1 MWGRNGCFGAG
12 GFAGLDNKF
21 KKLVLKM
28 KKLIKELKKMGHRE
42 SKLSATINEKFDLEK
57 ARQRL
62 QQFQVERERDEQNK
76 ERNLGIVE
84 PLAQDQQNYMVVKP
98 TVTLDDDV
106 ILSTATRVQ
115 LDEGMAKLR
124 FHKTIYEDWNFGSVD
139 KQGRSVILNF
149 FGAPGTGKTL
159 TAEAFAGSLGLSI
172 IKLGIAELESKFMG
186 ETSKN
191 IQAVFKVA
199 TEANSVLFFDEADTL
214 LGKRL
219 SSVTQGIDNEVNAMR
234 STLLI
239 ELEKFNGIAIFA
251 TNFAKN
257 YDEAFRSRIS
267 HHIHFD
273 LPDLDARKNLW
284 SKMIVEQ
291 IPLLESREE
300 FINWSAELS
309 EGFSGREIRTCMRL
323 VLPKALLEAE
333 LAQEEPKLKLEQLKE
348 VIHRVNHAKSEV
360 ASKNNAISSDEVRS
374 AKSLLG
380 IKG

>member
-1 MWGRNGCFGAG
+1 
-12 GFAGLDNKF
+12 
-21 KKLVLKM
+21 M
-28 KKLIKELKKMGHRE
+28 KRMIKELFNVG
-42 SKLSATINEKFDLEK
+42 NEKQSQNIEANILSLDK
-57 ARQRL
+57 ARERL
-62 QQFQVERERDEQNK
+62 QKFQTEREKDSVVDELPEKK
-76 ERNLGIVE
+76 EFQDSVFQIVQ
-84 PLAQDQQNYMVVKP
+84 PI
-98 TVTLDDDV
+98 VTLDNDV
-106 ILSTATRVQ
+106 ILSAATRIQ
-115 LDEGMAKLR
+115 LDEGLAKLK

-149 FGAPGTGKTL
+149 YGAPGTGKTL
-159 TAEAFAGSLGLSI
+159 TAEAFAGSLSQPI

-191 IQAVFKVA
+191 IQAVFKA
-199 TEANSVLFFDEADTL
+199 ASDANAVLFFDEADTL

-239 ELEKFNGIAIFA
+239 ELERFNGIAIFA

-273 LPDLDARKNLW
+273 LPDLEARKNLW
-284 SKMIVEQ
+284 AIMLVDQ
-291 IPLLESREE
+291 IPLLEPKDE
-300 FINWSAELS
+300 FIQTVS
-309 EGFSGREIRTCMRL
+309 EISDGFSGREIRTCMRL

-333 LAQEEPKLKLEQLKE
+333 QNNEEAKVKLEQLLE
-348 VIHRVNHAKSEV
+348 VIERIKKAKLEV
-360 ASKNNAISSDEVRS
+360 ANSETKLSAKEIST

-380 IKG
+380 VNK

>member
-1 MWGRNGCFGAG
+1 
-12 GFAGLDNKF
+12 
-21 KKLVLKM
+21 M
-28 KKLIKELKKMGHRE
+28 KKFIKGLQKMGHRE
-42 SKLSATINEKFDLEK
+42 NQLSSNINEKFDLEK

-62 QQFQVERERDEQNK
+62 QQFQVERERDGQN
-76 ERNLGIVE
+76 EDQNLDIVE
-84 PLAQDQQNYMVVKP
+84 PLAQDQQNYMIVKP

-106 ILSTATRVQ
+106 ILSTVTRMQ

-273 LPDLDARKNLW
+273 LPDLEARKNLW
-284 SKMIVEQ
+284 SKMLVEQ
-291 IPLLESREE
+291 IPLLEERSE
-300 FINWSAELS
+300 FINWAAELS

-333 LAQEEPKLKLEQLKE
+333 QAQEEPKLKLEQLKE

-360 ASKNNAISSDEVRS
+360 ASKNKAISDDEVSS

>member
-1 MWGRNGCFGAG
+1 MR
-12 GFAGLDNKF
+12 
-21 KKLVLKM
+21 KM
-28 KKLIKELKKMGHRE
+28 IKEFFNGVNQKQNVE
-42 SKLSATINEKFDLEK
+42 VEDNILSLEK
-57 ARQRL
+57 ARERL
-62 QQFQVERERDEQNK
+62 QKFQTEREENNITEEFTEERDRQNSIFQ
-76 ERNLGIVE
+76 IVQ
-84 PLAQDQQNYMVVKP
+84 PI
-98 TVTLDDDV
+98 VTLDNDV

-115 LDEGMAKLR
+115 LDEGLAKLK
-124 FHKTIYEDWNFGSVD
+124 FHKTIYEDWNFGSID

-149 FGAPGTGKTL
+149 YGAPGTGKTL
-159 TAEAFAGSLGLSI
+159 TAEAFAGSLSQPI

-191 IQAVFKVA
+191 IQAVFKA
-199 TEANSVLFFDEADTL
+199 ASEANAVLFFDEADTL

-239 ELEKFNGIAIFA
+239 ELERFNGIAIFA

-273 LPDLDARKNLW
+273 LPDIEARKNLW
-284 SKMIVEQ
+284 AKMLVDQ
-291 IPLLESREE
+291 IPLLESKEQ
-300 FINWSAELS
+300 FIESASALS
-309 EGFSGREIRTCMRL
+309 DGFSGREIRTCMRL

-333 LAQEEPKLKLEQLKE
+333 KNQEEPKVKLEQLRE
-348 VIHRVNHAKSEV
+348 VIDRIKQAKVEV
-360 ASKNNAISSDEVRS
+360 ANSESKLSRKEIST

-380 IKG
+380 VKN

>member
-1 MWGRNGCFGAG
+1 
-12 GFAGLDNKF
+12 
-21 KKLVLKM
+21 M

-333 LAQEEPKLKLEQLKE
+333 KAQEEPKLKLEQLKE
-348 VIHRVNHAKSEV
+348 VIHRVSHAKSEV
-360 ASKNNAISSDEVRS
+360 ASKNNAISGDEVRS

>member
-1 MWGRNGCFGAG
+1 MI
-12 GFAGLDNKF
+12 KF
-21 KKLVLKM
+21 
-28 KKLIKELKKMGHRE
+28 IRDIQKMGAKE
-42 SKLSATINEKFDLEK
+42 NKPSVLNDQFNLDK

-62 QQFQVERERDEQNK
+62 QEFHSEREKSTSQ
-76 ERNLGIVE
+76 E
-84 PLAQDQQNYMVVKP
+84 PELAQTQEKANQLYSVVDP

-106 ILSTATRVQ
+106 ILSAATRVQ
-115 LDEGMAKLR
+115 LDEGIAKLR

-139 KQGRSVILNF
+139 KQGRSVIINF

-159 TAEAFAGSLGLSI
+159 TAEAFAGSLNLPI
-172 IKLGIAELESKFMG
+172 MKLGIAELESKFMG

-191 IQAVFKVA
+191 IQAVFKAA
-199 TEANSVLFFDEADTL
+199 TEANAVLFFDEADTL

-239 ELEKFNGIAIFA
+239 ELERFNGIAIFA

-273 LPDLDARKNLW
+273 VPDLEARKRLW
-284 SKMIVEQ
+284 SKMLVEQ
-291 IPLLESREE
+291 IPLLEEREE

-323 VLPKALLEAE
+323 VLPKVLLEAE
-333 LAQEEPKLKLEQLKE
+333 QSQEEPKLKLEQLKE
-348 VIHRVNHAKSEV
+348 VIHRVNHAKTEV
-360 ASKNNAISSDEVRS
+360 ASKDSNLSSTDIRS

-380 IKG
+380 ISN

>member
-1 MWGRNGCFGAG
+1 MVVMR
-12 GFAGLDNKF
+12 
-21 KKLVLKM
+21 KM
-28 KKLIKELKKMGHRE
+28 IKEFFNGV
-42 SKLSATINEKFDLEK
+42 NEKQNIEIEDNILSLEK
-57 ARQRL
+57 ARERL
-62 QQFQVERERDEQNK
+62 QKFQTEREESSITEESTEEQESYNSVFQ
-76 ERNLGIVE
+76 IVQ
-84 PLAQDQQNYMVVKP
+84 PV
-98 TVTLDDDV
+98 VTLDNDV
-106 ILSTATRVQ
+106 ILSTATRIQ
-115 LDEGMAKLR
+115 LDEGLAKLK

-159 TAEAFAGSLGLSI
+159 TAEAFAGSLSQPI

-191 IQAVFKVA
+191 IQTVFKIA
-199 TEANSVLFFDEADTL
+199 SEANAVLFFDEADTL

-239 ELEKFNGIAIFA
+239 ELERFSGIAIFA

-273 LPDLDARKNLW
+273 LPDLDGRKKIW
-284 SKMIVEQ
+284 SKMLVDQ
-291 IPLLESREE
+291 IPLLEPKEDV
-300 FINWSAELS
+300 IQAVAELS
-309 EGFSGREIRTCMRL
+309 DGFSGREIRTCMRL

-333 LAQEEPKLKLEQLKE
+333 QNNEEPKVKLDQLQE
-348 VIHRVNHAKSEV
+348 VIERVKKSKSEV
-360 ASKNNAISSDEVRS
+360 ANSENRLSAGEINT

-380 IKG
+380 VNK

>member
-1 MWGRNGCFGAG
+1 MV
-12 GFAGLDNKF
+12 
-21 KKLVLKM
+21 LVM
-28 KKLIKELKKMGHRE
+28 KKMIKELLNVRNE
-42 SKLSATINEKFDLEK
+42 RQISNIEDNILSLDK
-57 ARQRL
+57 ARERL
-62 QQFQVERERDEQNK
+62 QKFQTEREENSMVEEPSEEK
-76 ERNLGIVE
+76 ELHNSVFRIVQ
-84 PLAQDQQNYMVVKP
+84 PI
-98 TVTLDDDV
+98 VTLDNDV
-106 ILSTATRVQ
+106 ILSTATRIQ
-115 LDEGMAKLR
+115 LDEGLAKLK

-149 FGAPGTGKTL
+149 YGAPGTGKTL
-159 TAEAFAGSLGLSI
+159 TAEAFAGSLSQPI

-191 IQAVFKVA
+191 IQAVFKIA
-199 TEANSVLFFDEADTL
+199 TEANAVLFFDEADTL

-239 ELEKFNGIAIFA
+239 ELERFNGIAIFA

-273 LPDLDARKNLW
+273 LPDLDGRKKIW
-284 SKMIVEQ
+284 SKMLVDQ
-291 IPLLESREE
+291 IPLLEPKEDV
-300 FINWSAELS
+300 IQAVAELS
-309 EGFSGREIRTCMRL
+309 DGFSGREIRTCMRL

-333 LAQEEPKLKLEQLKE
+333 QNNEEPKVKLEQLQE
-348 VIHRVNHAKSEV
+348 VIERVKKAKSEV
-360 ASKNNAISSDEVRS
+360 ANSENRLSAGEINT

-380 IKG
+380 VNK

>member
-1 MWGRNGCFGAG
+1 MA
-12 GFAGLDNKF
+12 
-21 KKLVLKM
+21 LVM
-28 KKLIKELKKMGHRE
+28 KKMIKELFSVG
-42 SKLSATINEKFDLEK
+42 NEKQISEIEDNILSLEK
-57 ARQRL
+57 ARERL
-62 QQFQVERERDEQNK
+62 QKFQTEREENNIAEESFEEK
-76 ERNLGIVE
+76 ESHNSVFQIVQ
-84 PLAQDQQNYMVVKP
+84 PI
-98 TVTLDDDV
+98 VTLDNDV

-115 LDEGMAKLR
+115 LDEGLAKLK
-124 FHKTIYEDWNFGSVD
+124 FHKKIYEDWNFGSVD

-149 FGAPGTGKTL
+149 YGAPGTGKTL
-159 TAEAFAGSLGLSI
+159 TAEAFAGSLSQPI

-191 IQAVFKVA
+191 IQAVFKAA
-199 TEANSVLFFDEADTL
+199 TEASAVLFFDEADTL

-239 ELEKFNGIAIFA
+239 ELERFSGITIFA

-273 LPDLDARKNLW
+273 LPDLEARKKLW
-284 SKMIVEQ
+284 AKMLVDQ
-291 IPLLESREE
+291 IPLLESKDE
-300 FINWSAELS
+300 FIQTVSDS
-309 EGFSGREIRTCMRL
+309 SDGFSGREIRTCMRL

-333 LAQEEPKLKLEQLKE
+333 QKNEDPKVKLEQLQE
-348 VIHRVNHAKSEV
+348 VIARIKKAKVEV
-360 ASKNNAISSDEVRS
+360 ANRETKLSAKEIST

-380 IKG
+380 VNK

>member
-1 MWGRNGCFGAG
+1 M
-12 GFAGLDNKF
+12 
-21 KKLVLKM
+21 
-28 KKLIKELKKMGHRE
+28 IKEIF
-42 SKLSATINEKFDLEK
+42 KLGVENQTSNVDDNILSLEK
-57 ARQRL
+57 ARERL
-62 QQFQVERERDEQNK
+62 QKFQAEMAENNAMDPVLDKKVIDGSIFQPMQP
-76 ERNLGIVE
+76 I
-84 PLAQDQQNYMVVKP
+84 A
-98 TVTLDDDV
+98 TLDKDV
-106 ILSTATRVQ
+106 ILSATTRVQ
-115 LDEGMAKLR
+115 LDEGLAKLK

-149 FGAPGTGKTL
+149 YGAPGTGKTL
-159 TAEAFAGSLGLSI
+159 TAEAFAGSLGYPI

-191 IQAVFKVA
+191 IQAVFKAA
-199 TEANSVLFFDEADTL
+199 TDANAVLFFDEADTL

-239 ELEKFNGIAIFA
+239 ELERFNGVAIFA

-273 LPDLDARKNLW
+273 LPDLEARKKLW
-284 SKMIVEQ
+284 AKMLVNQ
-291 IPLLESREE
+291 IPLLETKEE
-300 FINWSAELS
+300 FVQTVSDLS
-309 EGFSGREIRTCMRL
+309 DGFSGREIRTCMRL

-333 LAQEEPKLKLEQLKE
+333 QLGEEPKVKVFQLKE
-348 VIHRVNHAKSEV
+348 VIERIKQAKTEV
-360 ASKNNAISSDEVRS
+360 ASTESRLSSREINT

-380 IKG
+380 VKSSEGK

>member
-1 MWGRNGCFGAG
+1 
-12 GFAGLDNKF
+12 
-21 KKLVLKM
+21 M
-28 KKLIKELKKMGHRE
+28 KKMIKEFFDVG
-42 SKLSATINEKFDLEK
+42 NEKQISSIEDNILSLDK
-57 ARQRL
+57 ARERL
-62 QQFQVERERDEQNK
+62 QKFQTEREKNS
-76 ERNLGIVE
+76 IVE
-84 PLAQDQQNYMVVKP
+84 ESSEEKELHNSVFQIVHPI
-98 TVTLDDDV
+98 VTLDNDV
-106 ILSTATRVQ
+106 ILSTVTRVQ
-115 LDEGMAKLR
+115 LDEGLAKLK

-149 FGAPGTGKTL
+149 YGAPGTGKTL
-159 TAEAFAGSLGLSI
+159 TAEAFAGSLNQPI

-191 IQAVFKVA
+191 IQAVFKLA
-199 TEANSVLFFDEADTL
+199 TEANAVLFFDEADTL

-239 ELEKFNGIAIFA
+239 ELERFNGIAIFA

-273 LPDLDARKNLW
+273 LPDLEARKKLW
-284 SKMIVEQ
+284 AKMLVDQ
-291 IPLLESREE
+291 IPLLESKDE
-300 FINWSAELS
+300 FIQTASDLS
-309 EGFSGREIRTCMRL
+309 NGFSGREIRTCMRL

-333 LAQEEPKLKLEQLKE
+333 QKNEDPKVKLEQLQE
-348 VIHRVNHAKSEV
+348 VIGRIKQAKVEV
-360 ASKNNAISSDEVRS
+360 ANSETKLSAKEIST

-380 IKG
+380 VNK

>member
-1 MWGRNGCFGAG
+1 MR
-12 GFAGLDNKF
+12 
-21 KKLVLKM
+21 KM
-28 KKLIKELKKMGHRE
+28 IKEFFNGV
-42 SKLSATINEKFDLEK
+42 NEKQNIEIEDNILSLEK
-57 ARQRL
+57 ARERL
-62 QQFQVERERDEQNK
+62 QKFQTEREENSITEEQESYNSVFQ
-76 ERNLGIVE
+76 IVQ
-84 PLAQDQQNYMVVKP
+84 PV
-98 TVTLDDDV
+98 VTLDNDV
-106 ILSTATRVQ
+106 ILSTATRIQ
-115 LDEGMAKLR
+115 LDEGLAKLK

-159 TAEAFAGSLGLSI
+159 TAEAFAGSLSQPI

-191 IQAVFKVA
+191 IQTVFKIA
-199 TEANSVLFFDEADTL
+199 SEANAVLFFDEADTL

-239 ELEKFNGIAIFA
+239 ELERFSGIAIFA

-273 LPDLDARKNLW
+273 LPDLDGRKKIW
-284 SKMIVEQ
+284 SKMLVDQ
-291 IPLLESREE
+291 IPLLEPKEDV
-300 FINWSAELS
+300 IQAVAELS
-309 EGFSGREIRTCMRL
+309 DGFSGREIRTCMRL

-333 LAQEEPKLKLEQLKE
+333 QNNEEPKVKLDQLQE
-348 VIHRVNHAKSEV
+348 VIERVKKAKSEV
-360 ASKNNAISSDEVRS
+360 ANSENRLSAGEINT

-380 IKG
+380 VNK